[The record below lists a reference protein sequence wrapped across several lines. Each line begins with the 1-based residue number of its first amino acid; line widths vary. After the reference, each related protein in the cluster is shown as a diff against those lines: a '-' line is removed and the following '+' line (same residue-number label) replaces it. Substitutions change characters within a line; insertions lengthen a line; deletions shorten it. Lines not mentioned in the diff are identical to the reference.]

1 MRMKNTIKLINWND
15 KYNNK
20 RVAVEVLR
28 PGKKRVVLF
37 TNKWAKIPSNIYNL
51 GYNALKGWI
60 SKQNNMR
67 LVTVY
72 ENDKEIN
79 LSLLTKDYHDK
90 TYNQYNKL

>member
-1 MRMKNTIKLINWND
+1 MRMENTIKLINWQD

-51 GYNALKGWI
+51 GYNALRGRI

-72 ENDKEIN
+72 ETDKEVN

-90 TYNQYNKL
+90 VYNQHNKL

>member
-1 MRMKNTIKLINWND
+1 MRMKNTIKLINWKD
-15 KYNNK
+15 KHNNK

-37 TNKWAKIPSNIYNL
+37 TNRWAKIPSNIYNL
-51 GYNALKGWI
+51 GYNALRGWI

-90 TYNQYNKL
+90 IYNQYNKL

>member
-1 MRMKNTIKLINWND
+1 MRMKNTIKLINWKD

-37 TNKWAKIPSNIYNL
+37 TNRWAKIPYNIYNL

-72 ENDKEIN
+72 ENDKEIS